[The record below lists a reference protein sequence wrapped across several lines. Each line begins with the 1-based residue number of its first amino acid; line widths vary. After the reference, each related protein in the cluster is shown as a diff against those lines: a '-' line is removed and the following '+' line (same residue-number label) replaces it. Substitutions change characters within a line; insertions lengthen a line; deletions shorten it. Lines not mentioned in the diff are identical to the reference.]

1 MRKMTI
7 VRDKTFYK
15 SVLSIMFPVA
25 LQQAINMGVN
35 MLDTMM
41 LGSFGE
47 VALSASSLAN
57 QYYNFFVIFNLGI
70 IGGCSVLCAQ
80 YWGAGDRERVYET
93 FAMAL
98 RLSAGLAVLFA
109 GITWLF
115 PAEIMRLYSPETAV
129 IEAGTRYLKITTFV
143 FLLHGLGFVLAQLMR
158 SVGQARL
165 GLVVSIVAF
174 FVNLGSNY
182 VFIFGKFGAPKM
194 GIAGAALGTLISRTA
209 EFLLTF
215 IYIFFIFF

>member
-70 IGGCSVLCAQ
+70 IAAAACCVPSIGAQAIGRECMKRLPWRFGFLRDLQSCLRELPGSFRRRSCGCIP
-80 YWGAGDRERVYET
+80 RR
-93 FAMAL
+93 
-98 RLSAGLAVLFA
+98 R
-109 GITWLF
+109 
-115 PAEIMRLYSPETAV
+115 R
-129 IEAGTRYLKITTFV
+129 
-143 FLLHGLGFVLAQLMR
+143 
-158 SVGQARL
+158 
-165 GLVVSIVAF
+165 
-174 FVNLGSNY
+174 
-182 VFIFGKFGAPKM
+182 
-194 GIAGAALGTLISRTA
+194 
-209 EFLLTF
+209 
-215 IYIFFIFF
+215 

>member
-1 MRKMTI
+1 MTI

-129 IEAGTRYLKITTFV
+129 IEAGTRYLKITTFIIMCPP
-143 FLLHGLGFVLAQLMR
+143 FFELQIYAKSRLNSTKNSGGLHWLKKTTSPAG
-158 SVGQARL
+158 
-165 GLVVSIVAF
+165 
-174 FVNLGSNY
+174 GS
-182 VFIFGKFGAPKM
+182 KK
-194 GIAGAALGTLISRTA
+194 L
-209 EFLLTF
+209 
-215 IYIFFIFF
+215 